1 MNYFLHCQG
10 FVLYLKKKI
19 HYDLTLIAATCH
31 FLRIPHAIN
40 QLYLKHN
47 VIETN
52 QMGSMSLS
60 EHESTENQ
68 EQQPQH
74 SVHLGEHGDSTS
86 PQEKNLQEEVN
97 MDEINDNESD
107 EVLDAE
113 QSLETEDSNQIEDAG
128 QVDESIQSEDQP
140 ESEKESG
147 KQNIHRQQF
156 EQFQNDLAK
165 LPDQESKLQFVIDF
179 MEASLAQGGTPHFK
193 SFWEARNICLQIF
206 KENIAPAV
214 RMILWAKYND
224 LSKEARRLKE
234 ILDEQ
239 SAFAVEQIEI
249 AVKALED
256 DIVSFEEHL
265 EKMPKVDFQ
274 VTSMALE
281 KTIFLYERLQ
291 RELNLLNTQASRIN
305 AMRKELIRTEMRV
318 RQKNKFFQR
327 LSAAGDKVFP
337 KRKEL
342 IKEVSQN
349 FIADV
354 DSFINIHFAKENF
367 DDSLFALR
375 EEIKT
380 LQNMA
385 KVLTLNTHSF
395 THTRMRLSECWDR
408 IKNEDKERKKE
419 RAQQK
424 TVFKQNFDESMQ
436 KLQEF
441 KDKYQAEQPSANE
454 ATKQLE
460 ELINH
465 IRGLEH
471 GRDELRTLK
480 SEVQLARKPILE
492 KVHAQEAERHNQDQE
507 REKQRRQ
514 KILDIKVQAEQLLK
528 NSETLEADEIEQQR
542 DVIMDLISNSAMGKI
557 DKQEVERQLKPLR
570 DLISE
575 KRESS
580 LLSLSDDDRQSLQQ
594 LKEVLKQR
602 KERRQEIKLQIDALR
617 KTAGASGL
625 DFSQAMN
632 FNAQVA
638 AEKERLEKINQ
649 GVQEIEQKIAQL
661 SKR

>member
-1 MNYFLHCQG
+1 
-10 FVLYLKKKI
+10 
-19 HYDLTLIAATCH
+19 
-31 FLRIPHAIN
+31 
-40 QLYLKHN
+40 
-47 VIETN
+47 
-52 QMGSMSLS
+52 MGSMSLS
-60 EHESTENQ
+60 EQESTENHQ
-68 EQQPQH
+68 QHIQHPVHFDEQSGSESQD
-74 SVHLGEHGDSTS
+74 E
-86 PQEKNLQEEVN
+86 NLQEEIN
-97 MDEINDNESD
+97 MDMN
-107 EVLDAE
+107 
-113 QSLETEDSNQIEDAG
+113 IEG
-128 QVDESIQSEDQP
+128 SP
-140 ESEKESG
+140 ESEHAQGTEDEKNSA
-147 KQNIHRQQF
+147 KHHAHRQQY
-156 EQFQNDLAK
+156 EQFLSELEKIADH
-165 LPDQESKLQFVIDF
+165 ESKLQFIIDF

-193 SFWEARNICLQIF
+193 NFWEARNLCLQLF

-256 DIVSFEEHL
+256 DITNFDEHL
-265 EKMPKVDFQ
+265 DKMAKIDFQ
-274 VTSMALE
+274 VSSLALE
-281 KTIFLYERLQ
+281 KSLSVYERLQ

-337 KRKEL
+337 RRKDL

-354 DSFINIHFAKENF
+354 DAFINDHFTRENF

-385 KVLTLNTHSF
+385 KILTLNTHSF

-408 IKNEDKERKKE
+408 IKAEDKERKKE
-419 RAQQK
+419 RAQLK
-424 TVFKQNFDESMQ
+424 SAFKQNFDDAMQ
-436 KLQEF
+436 KLQEY
-441 KDKYQAEQPSANE
+441 KQNYETQHPSISD
-454 ATKQLE
+454 ATKQLDALVNE
-460 ELINH
+460 
-465 IRGLEH
+465 IRNMEH
-471 GRDELRTLK
+471 GRDEIRLLK
-480 SEVQLARKPILE
+480 AEVQALRKPIQE
-492 KVHAQEAERHNQDQE
+492 KIHAQESERQSQDQE

-514 KILDIKVQAEQLLK
+514 KILDLKFQVEELVK
-528 NSETLEADEIEQQR
+528 NSMALDADDIEAKR
-542 DVIMDLISNSAMGKI
+542 NVIVDLISSSNMGKAE
-557 DKQEVERQLKPLR
+557 KQEIERQLKPLR

-575 KRESS
+575 KKESS
-580 LLSLSDDDRQSLQQ
+580 LLTLSDDDRQSLQQ

-602 KERRQEIKLQIDALR
+602 KERRQEIKTQIDALR
-617 KTAGASGL
+617 KSSGSSGL
-625 DFSQAMN
+625 DFEQAMN
-632 FNAQVA
+632 FNAQVE

-649 GVQEIEQKIAQL
+649 GIQEIEQKIAQL

>member
-1 MNYFLHCQG
+1 
-10 FVLYLKKKI
+10 
-19 HYDLTLIAATCH
+19 
-31 FLRIPHAIN
+31 
-40 QLYLKHN
+40 
-47 VIETN
+47 
-52 QMGSMSLS
+52 MSLS
-60 EHESTENQ
+60 EQESTENHP
-68 EQQPQH
+68 ELPQN
-74 SVHLGEHGDSTS
+74 SVHLGEHDDSNS
-86 PQEKNLQEEVN
+86 PHAENSHEEKNMNEMDVDCELNVN
-97 MDEINDNESD
+97 VETEQSSSPESHNS
-107 EVLDAE
+107 EPQDAE
-113 QSLETEDSNQIEDAG
+113 SQNIECAESHDVESPHASDSEEA
-128 QVDESIQSEDQP
+128 
-140 ESEKESG
+140 EKESG
-147 KQNIHRQQF
+147 KHSVHRRQY
-156 EQFQNDLAK
+156 EQFLSNLAK

-239 SAFAVEQIEI
+239 SAFAVEQIEM

-256 DIVSFEEHL
+256 DIVGFEENL

-274 VTSMALE
+274 VASMALE
-281 KTIFLYERLQ
+281 KNLPLYERLQ

-349 FIADV
+349 FIGDV
-354 DSFINIHFAKENF
+354 DSFINSYFVSENF
-367 DDSLFALR
+367 DNSLFSLR

-419 RAQQK
+419 RAHQK
-424 TVFKQNFDESMQ
+424 TAFKQNFDESMQ

-441 KDKYQAEQPSANE
+441 KEKYQAEQPTHAE
-454 ATKQLE
+454 ATKQLD
-460 ELINH
+460 ELIAH

-480 SEVQLARKPILE
+480 AEVQLARKPILD
-492 KVHAQEAERHNQDQE
+492 KLHAQETERLNQDQE
-507 REKQRRQ
+507 RERQRRQ
-514 KILDIKVQAEQLLK
+514 KITDIKLQAVQLLK
-528 NSETLEADEIEQQR
+528 GTELLEADEIERQR
-542 DVIMDLISNSAMGKI
+542 DAIIDLISNSSMAKA
-557 DKQEVERQLKPLR
+557 DKQEIERQMKPLR

-580 LLSLSDDDRQSLQQ
+580 LLTLSDDDRQSLQQ

-602 KERRQEIKLQIDALR
+602 KERRQEIKSQIDALR
-617 KTAGASGL
+617 KTAGTSGL
-625 DFSQAMN
+625 DFEQAMN

-638 AEKERLEKINQ
+638 AEKERLEKINH
-649 GVQEIEQKIAQL
+649 GIQEVEQKIAQL

>member
-1 MNYFLHCQG
+1 M
-10 FVLYLKKKI
+10 
-19 HYDLTLIAATCH
+19 
-31 FLRIPHAIN
+31 
-40 QLYLKHN
+40 
-47 VIETN
+47 E
-52 QMGSMSLS
+52 SMSLS
-60 EHESTENQ
+60 EQESTDNQ
-68 EQQPQH
+68 HQTPQH
-74 SVHLGEHGDSTS
+74 SVHLGEHDHSIS
-86 PQEKNLQEEVN
+86 PKEESSHKHDLLEEHSEKACETEPFLEFEASHDLDPNQGSEGQQ
-97 MDEINDNESD
+97 ESD
-107 EVLDAE
+107 RDPSKYNA
-113 QSLETEDSNQIEDAG
+113 
-128 QVDESIQSEDQP
+128 
-140 ESEKESG
+140 
-147 KQNIHRQQF
+147 HRQQF
-156 EQFQNDLAK
+156 EQFLAELQK
-165 LPDQESKLQFVIDF
+165 LADQESKLQFAIDF

-206 KENIAPAV
+206 KENISPAV
-214 RMILWAKYND
+214 RSILWSKYND

-256 DIVSFEEHL
+256 DITSFEEHL
-265 EKMPKVDFQ
+265 EKMPPVDFHI
-274 VTSMALE
+274 TSMALA
-281 KTIFLYERLQ
+281 KTLAAYERLQ

-337 KRKEL
+337 RRKEL
-342 IKEVSQN
+342 IKKVSQS
-349 FIADV
+349 FIDDV
-354 DSFINIHFAKENF
+354 DSFIAVHFAKENF

-424 TVFKQNFDESMQ
+424 TIFKHNFDQSLL

-441 KDKYQAEQPSANE
+441 KQNYEEQQLSITE
-454 ATKQLE
+454 ATKQLD
-460 ELINH
+460 ELVAH
-465 IRGLEH
+465 IRTLEH
-471 GRDELRTLK
+471 GRDELRALK
-480 SEVQLARKPILE
+480 AEVQAARKLILD
-492 KVHAQEAERHNQDQE
+492 KMQAQETERLSQDQE
-507 REKQRRQ
+507 REKQRRH
-514 KILDIKVQAEQLLK
+514 KILEVKQKAEDLVKASQSLDAK
-528 NSETLEADEIEQQR
+528 SIESQR
-542 DVIMDLISNSAMGKI
+542 DAIIELMNSSTVSKA
-557 DKQEVERQLKPLR
+557 DRQEIERQLKPLR

-575 KRESS
+575 KRES
-580 LLSLSDDDRQSLQQ
+580 LLLALSDDDRQSLQQ

-602 KERRQEIKLQIDALR
+602 RERRNEIKTQIDALR
-617 KTAGASGL
+617 KSAGASGF
-625 DFSQAMN
+625 DFEQAMN

-638 AEKERLEKINQ
+638 AEKERFDKINQ
-649 GVQEIEQKIAQL
+649 GIQEIEQKIAQL

>member
-1 MNYFLHCQG
+1 MHSEKLLF
-10 FVLYLKKKI
+10 KI
-19 HYDLTLIAATCH
+19 H
-31 FLRIPHAIN
+31 
-40 QLYLKHN
+40 KHK

-60 EHESTENQ
+60 EQESTENHHQ
-68 EQQPQH
+68 EIQRP
-74 SVHLGEHGDSTS
+74 VHLDEQSGSETQD
-86 PQEKNLQEEVN
+86 ENLQEEIN
-97 MDEINDNESD
+97 MDMN
-107 EVLDAE
+107 
-113 QSLETEDSNQIEDAG
+113 TEDSPEAE
-128 QVDESIQSEDQP
+128 QVHHEAE
-140 ESEKESG
+140 EEKDSA
-147 KQNIHRQQF
+147 KHHAHRQQY
-156 EQFQNDLAK
+156 EQFISDLEK
-165 LPDQESKLQFVIDF
+165 ITDQESKLQFVIDF

-193 SFWEARNICLQIF
+193 NFWEARNLCLQIF

-214 RMILWAKYND
+214 RMILWTKYND

-256 DIVSFEEHL
+256 DIASFDEHL
-265 EKMPKVDFQ
+265 DKIARIDFQ
-274 VTSMALE
+274 ISSIALE
-281 KTIFLYERLQ
+281 KSLSVYERLQ

-337 KRKEL
+337 RRKEL

-354 DSFINIHFAKENF
+354 DAFINTHFTDKNLE
-367 DDSLFALR
+367 DSLFALR

-385 KVLTLNTHSF
+385 KILTLNTHSF

-408 IKNEDKERKKE
+408 IKTEDKERKKE

-424 TVFKQNFDESMQ
+424 SAFKQNFDDSMQ

-441 KDKYQAEQPSANE
+441 KQNYEAQQPSIAD

-460 ELINH
+460 ELIAE
-465 IRGLEH
+465 IRHLEH
-471 GRDELRTLK
+471 GRDEVRLLK
-480 SEVQLARKPILE
+480 AEVQAIRKPILE
-492 KVHAQEAERHNQDQE
+492 RIQAQESERQSQDQE

-514 KILDIKVQAEQLLK
+514 KIIDIKLQAEQLVK
-528 NSETLEADEIEQQR
+528 NGAALEADDIEAQR
-542 DVIMDLISNSAMGKI
+542 NTILDLIASSNMGKAE
-557 DKQEVERQLKPLR
+557 KQEIERQLKSLR

-580 LLSLSDDDRQSLQQ
+580 LLTLSDDDRQSLQQ

-602 KERRQEIKLQIDALR
+602 KERRQEIKTQIDTLR
-617 KTAGASGL
+617 KSSGSSGL
-625 DFSQAMN
+625 DFEQAMN
-632 FNAQVA
+632 FNAQVE

-649 GVQEIEQKIAQL
+649 GVQEIELKIAQL

>member
-1 MNYFLHCQG
+1 
-10 FVLYLKKKI
+10 
-19 HYDLTLIAATCH
+19 
-31 FLRIPHAIN
+31 
-40 QLYLKHN
+40 
-47 VIETN
+47 
-52 QMGSMSLS
+52 MGPMSLS
-60 EHESTENQ
+60 GQESTENQ
-68 EQQPQH
+68 LHKPHH
-74 SVHLGEHGDSTS
+74 SVHSDEHGNSGSLDK
-86 PQEKNLQEEVN
+86 ENLQEESSMN
-97 MDEINDNESD
+97 ASPEADFQDKLMDIKQD
-107 EVLDAE
+107 EVFEEEKSSDLGKDVE
-113 QSLETEDSNQIEDAG
+113 NEIHS
-128 QVDESIQSEDQP
+128 ESAQDTS
-140 ESEKESG
+140 
-147 KQNIHRQQF
+147 KQTVHRQQF
-156 EQFQNDLAK
+156 EKFLGDLEK
-165 LPDQESKLQFVIDF
+165 LPDFESKLQFAIDF

-239 SAFAVEQIEI
+239 SAFAVEQIEM

-256 DIVSFEEHL
+256 DIISFEEQL
-265 EKMPKVDFQ
+265 EKMHRIDFQ
-274 VTSMALE
+274 MTSIALE
-281 KTIFLYERLQ
+281 KTMPRYERLQ

-342 IKEVSQN
+342 IKEVSQI
-349 FIADV
+349 FISDV
-354 DSFINIHFAKENF
+354 DSFIAVYFAKESF
-367 DDSLFALR
+367 DGSLFALR

-385 KVLTLNTHSF
+385 KVLTLNTHAF

-419 RAQQK
+419 RSHQK
-424 TVFKQNFDESMQ
+424 TLFKQNLDESMQ

-441 KDKYQAEQPSANE
+441 NQNYQTQMPSIAE
-454 ATKQLE
+454 ATKQLD
-460 ELINH
+460 ELVAH
-465 IRGLEH
+465 IRSLEH

-480 SEVQLARKPILE
+480 EEVHAARKPILE
-492 KVHAQEAERHNQDQE
+492 RVQAQEAERLNHDQE
-507 REKQRRQ
+507 RENQRRQ
-514 KILDIKVQAEQLLK
+514 KILTIKKQAEELLK
-528 NSETLEADEIEQQR
+528 SSESLDADSIESQR
-542 DVIMDLISNSAMGKI
+542 DAIIDLIASSSMGKV

-575 KRESS
+575 KRETSI
-580 LLSLSDDDRQSLQQ
+580 LALSEDDRQSLQQ

-617 KTAGASGL
+617 KSAGASGL
-625 DFSQAMN
+625 DFGQAMN
-632 FNAQVA
+632 INAQVA
-638 AEKERLEKINQ
+638 SEKERLEKINQ
-649 GVQEIEQKIAQL
+649 GIQEVEQKIAQL